1 MRAFSLLLPPPTF
14 SLFQRPP
21 SPSWRN
27 EKPQL
32 RSWALEL
39 NLTAIG
45 EGRTERKTA
54 LETTGSTI
62 RRLSGIKIRCKT
74 PACTLTRAAPTGLA
88 RPLYKGSY
96 SLLLCLSFPHHPP
109 VPQVLSCTV
118 ALRQARAGGAHS
130 RLIRPVCHPNPKMP
144 HRPSRLPHHDAHDFP
159 PGFTAQPRPAELLSS
174 PSFSTDGGPVNV
186 RISMIPSISL
196 AVEPRFIR

>member
-1 MRAFSLLLPPPTF
+1 MSR
-14 SLFQRPP
+14 
-21 SPSWRN
+21 
-27 EKPQL
+27 L
-32 RSWALEL
+32 RSWKLEP
-39 NLTAIG
+39 NPTAIR
-45 EGRTERKTA
+45 EGPTERKTA

-74 PACTLTRAAPTGLA
+74 PACPPDPPAPTGLA

-96 SLLLCLSFPHHPP
+96 SLFLCLFFPPPP
-109 VPQVLSCTV
+109 VPQVLSYTV

-144 HRPSRLPHHDAHDFP
+144 HQPSRLPHHDAHDFP

-196 AVEPRFIR
+196 AVESRFIR